1 MIRPTPVCLLLG
13 LMLFACGS
21 EEESPPP
28 RGTTTLITP
37 EGSEELD
44 CPRDPDQIGCLDQK
58 SDRGDCGPASDF
70 DIIQDVD
77 GNVVDIICYPA
88 TNEGNTDIILVDEDT
103 GVEAGNNDVIVL
115 DGVVD
120 GADIE
125 GNLDIGSNNV
135 TVVGDGPDVSII
147 SGDLNVDKNN
157 LAVRGVRIQG
167 NVELGSL
174 GSGSTGNNPAFV
186 FCVVEGDVIIEGNN
200 VTFAGCDIFGNVEVI
215 GNNTVLIQNRI
226 QGDLVVIGDNTECDG
241 NVAFTDADGDFA
253 VADEEVGDPLSCAD
267 SPTG

>member
-1 MIRPTPVCLLLG
+1 MIRSLSVCLLVG
-13 LMLFACGS
+13 LTVACS
-21 EEESPPP
+21 NDKESPPP
-28 RGTTTLITP
+28 PGTTTLITP
-37 EGSEELD
+37 DGSEELD
-44 CPRDPDQIGCLDQK
+44 CVRDPDQIGCVDQH
-58 SDRGDCGPASDF
+58 SDRGDCGPSSDF

-77 GNVVDIICYPA
+77 GNIVDIICYPA
-88 TNEGNTDIILVDEDT
+88 ATEGNSDVILVDDGT
-103 GVEAGNNDVIVL
+103 AVEAGNNDVIVL
-115 DGVVD
+115 DGVID

-125 GNLDIGSNNV
+125 GNLDIESNNV

-167 NVELGSL
+167 NVELGTL
-174 GSGSTGNNPAFV
+174 DDGSTGNNPAFV

-226 QGDLVVIGDNTECDG
+226 QGELVIVGDNTECDG
-241 NVAFTDADGDFA
+241 NLTFTDTDGDF
-253 VADEEVGDPLSCAD
+253 VVLEEEVGEPLSCGVP
-267 SPTG
+267 SSG